1 MNLRHLIYKIT
12 LRLGYEVRRV
22 SPLEWQP
29 GRAYW
34 EAEYLKR
41 LGFSPRTIVDV
52 GVAYGTPYLELRS
65 FYEAFPESYFVLV
78 EPLKEFEPYLQDI
91 LKKYKGEYFLI
102 ALGARNEARII
113 NIESPYR
120 ETSSILKRAPL
131 ESNAIEL
138 SPREIQVTTLDALME
153 KHNWHQP
160 FGLKMDVEGFE
171 FQIIEGA
178 SRFVEKT
185 EFVITEVP
193 VANRFEGGYSFA
205 DFILLMNE
213 RGFSV
218 CDILDIGRAD
228 NSEVI
233 FMDLVFRKTGL

>member
-1 MNLRHLIYKIT
+1 MLRHLIHKII
-12 LRLGYEVRRV
+12 LKLGYDIRRV

-34 EAEYLKR
+34 DAKYLKR
-41 LGFSPRTIVDV
+41 LGFNPRTIVDV
-52 GVAYGTPYLELRS
+52 GVAYGTPYLESRTL
-65 FYEAFPESYFVLV
+65 YEAFPDSYFILI

-91 LKKYKGEYFLI
+91 LKKYKGTYFLT
-102 ALGARNEARII
+102 ALGARDEHGLI
-113 NIESPYR
+113 NIEPRYLERSSFYR
-120 ETSSILKRAPL
+120 RGAL
-131 ESNAIEL
+131 EL
-138 SPREIQVTTLDALME
+138 SGESLSKRKISLTTLDGLLE
-153 KHNWHQP
+153 RQNFYPP
-160 FGLKMDVEGFE
+160 FGLKMDTEGFE
-171 FQIIEGA
+171 FQVIEGA
-178 SRFVEKT
+178 SRFLEKT

-233 FMDLVFRKTGL
+233 FMDLVFRRTG